1 MDNCLTYA
9 LRMARYG
16 RAGDHL
22 VIRKSHWG
30 WFPHFSVMIE
40 LDNGDIVKKE
50 YVPIGPRPRWLPPL
64 FFHGQEVTTFYQLKD
79 IDRSQSN
86 RRCHSAAPL
95 GTMWRRP

>member
-16 RAGDHL
+16 RAGDHM

-40 LDNGDIVKKE
+40 LENGDLVKKE
-50 YVPIGPRPRWLPPL
+50 YVPIGPRPRWLPLL
-64 FFHGQEVTTFYQLKD
+64 FFHGREVTTFYQLKD
-79 IDRSQSN
+79 IEVNDGRAN
-86 RRCHSAAPL
+86 C
-95 GTMWRRP
+95 